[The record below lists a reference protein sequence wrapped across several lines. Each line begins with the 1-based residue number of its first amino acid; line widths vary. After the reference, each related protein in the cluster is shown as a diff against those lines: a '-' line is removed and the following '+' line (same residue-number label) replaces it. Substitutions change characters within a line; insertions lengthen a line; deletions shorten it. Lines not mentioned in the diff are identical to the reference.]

1 MPLSRLEFV
10 WSDELGSHFTEE
22 EKQDRW
28 ALLVAPI
35 GSDGVS
41 TDREGDGPAP
51 IQADVALWATVLSP
65 NSTVSRDMPSSEGGR
80 KAYLQVV
87 QTSGF
92 NQGTAR
98 GAHVRAQVG
107 TQSVEM
113 KEGDGTFVYA
123 APKEELRVTNL
134 GNSVAEVLLFDV
146 DLN

>member
-1 MPLSRLEFV
+1 M

-51 IQADVALWATVLSP
+51 IQADVALRATVLSP
-65 NSTVSRDMPSSEGGR
+65 NSTLSRDMPSSEGER
-80 KAYLQVV
+80 KAYMQVV
-87 QTSGF
+87 QISGF
-92 NQGTAR
+92 NQGAAR
-98 GAHVRAQVG
+98 GAHVRVQVG
-107 TQSVEM
+107 NQSVEM
-113 KEGDGTFVYA
+113 REGDGTFVHA